1 MMLSSVAVHI
11 TAVAVVLLHIHLA
24 GLDSIVV
31 AMTSSGLQPHD
42 DRASV
47 TRDAFFVGAEEF
59 ASLFHP

>member
-11 TAVAVVLLHIHLA
+11 TAVAVVLYIHLA